1 MLEIDDNRA
10 AYDERHRHG
19 TVAARRQNGQAL
31 RGQTQDANDTTD
43 GVPKECPST
52 GIPRK
57 CGRCELVT
65 T

>member
-10 AYDERHRHG
+10 AYDERHPPA
-19 TVAARRQNGQAL
+19 AARRQDDQAL
-31 RGQTQDANDTTD
+31 WGAGHQDANDTTD